1 MPYISDAQRK
11 WAHTQSGL
19 KALGGQAKV
28 TEWDKASKGLKLPEH
43 TKSKFRKA
51 HAQKAL
57 NK

>member
-1 MPYISDAQRK
+1 MPFKSKLQMAYFNANRK
-11 WAHTQSGL
+11 WLEKKG
-19 KALGGQAKV
+19 V
-28 TEWDKASKGLKLPEH
+28 NVDEWNKASKGLKLPEH

>member
-1 MPYISDAQRK
+1 MAYFNANRK
-11 WAHTQSGL
+11 WLEKKG
-19 KALGGQAKV
+19 V
-28 TEWDKASKGLKLPEH
+28 NVDEWNKASKGLKLPEH